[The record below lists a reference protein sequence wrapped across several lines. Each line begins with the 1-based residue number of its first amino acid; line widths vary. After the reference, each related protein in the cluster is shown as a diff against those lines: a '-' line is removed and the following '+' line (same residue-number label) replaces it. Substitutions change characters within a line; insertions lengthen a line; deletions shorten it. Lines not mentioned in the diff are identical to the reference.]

1 MVKKNVKIKMFTPRK
16 VEITDDGKIITWVNS
31 RKIITREVKP
41 QTLGQLQLK
50 FEFRKKGRN
59 PITVFGY
66 SHIHDLSDTVE
77 LNQAKREAFKSAYK
91 DVPFSPDSFSI
102 TGENFF
108 YFETR
113 TDTNKW
119 VDSRK
124 EELIA

>member
-31 RKIITREVKP
+31 RKIITREVKSE
-41 QTLGQLQLK
+41 TLGQLQLK

-66 SHIHDLSDTVE
+66 SHIHDLSNTVE

-113 TDTNKW
+113 IDTNKW

-124 EELIA
+124 EFAEI